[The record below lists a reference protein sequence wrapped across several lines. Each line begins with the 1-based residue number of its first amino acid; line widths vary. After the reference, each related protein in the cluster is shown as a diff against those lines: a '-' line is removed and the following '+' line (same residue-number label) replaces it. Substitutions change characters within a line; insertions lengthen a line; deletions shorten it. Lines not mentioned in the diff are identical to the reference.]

1 MDQCQYGVSVSYT
14 AQGTLIP
21 LRERPRR
28 NIKYNYRGVEDS
40 VLFQEMMQVNVP
52 LQVHKESQ

>member
-1 MDQCQYGVSVSYT
+1 MAEYCSD
-14 AQGTLIP
+14 ATLQSFDEDE
-21 LRERPRR
+21 LADE
-28 NIKYNYRGVEDS
+28 VEDS

>member
-1 MDQCQYGVSVSYT
+1 M
-14 AQGTLIP
+14 A
-21 LRERPRR
+21 
-28 NIKYNYRGVEDS
+28 KYNYRGVEDS